1 MIGNYI
7 KTAFRNLKRHKG
19 YAFINITGLAIG
31 MASCILIGFFIVGQL
46 SYDKYHKNADRIY
59 RLCLD
64 AQVGENFMRIPLSNA
79 PAAQVLENNYPEVL
93 SAARIKTRPRI
104 PIKYKDRLFYEDGIL
119 WADNSLFEVF
129 TFPMID
135 GNPQDALDRAYTV
148 VLTKTL
154 AEKYFGDEEPIG
166 KVLNL
171 NNLEDY
177 TVTGV
182 VKDVPA
188 NSHFT
193 FKMLCSFETL
203 FASGRTE
210 RDQWLN
216 FNLYSYLLLPEN
228 YDYRKLEAKF
238 PALVDQY
245 MGKDIKAMGGHFDYF
260 LQPLT
265 RIYLHSHMENEI
277 APTGDIR
284 NVYIFSII
292 AFFILLIACIN
303 FMNLSTARSSLR
315 AKEVGIRKVV
325 GAGKSELT
333 KQFMGESLIY
343 SFIALVLGLILVRLA
358 LPCFRSVAG
367 TEFHFGF
374 VDASW
379 IIPSFFGLLIIVGL
393 TAGSYPAVFLSSFQ
407 PSNVLKRKIKKG
419 SGYSRFRRILVTAQF
434 VISVFLIIGTGIIIN
449 QINYMKKTDL
459 GFNKEN
465 TVVLPIMDREIRNS
479 IESIKT
485 RLKEIPGVISVG
497 ASSIVPGG
505 EPDVSLLIPEGYSS
519 EQSVPMEILNVDT
532 DFLPTLDIE
541 ITKGRNFSR
550 EFGTDPEHSA
560 LINETAVQAFGWE
573 EPIGKTIQRPTGS
586 TPGEMEWETRTVI
599 GVVRDFHIK
608 SFHQIIAPLY
618 VTDSPSYL
626 NMLSIK
632 IKGPGQAE
640 TLSRIRETWKII
652 DPGRPFDYFFLE
664 DTFDSQYRS
673 EEKLSG
679 ILTSFSVFAV
689 FVACLGLF
697 GMASFAAERRRRE
710 IGIRKVLGASVA
722 DVLVLLTKDFTQVVL
737 LANLIAWPLAY
748 FVMRNWLQNFAYRT
762 QIGVGVFFLTGFIS
776 LLIALLTVS
785 YQSIRSAL
793 SDPAQAVKYE

>member
-1 MIGNYI
+1 MIENCI
-7 KTAFRNLKRHKG
+7 KTAFRNLRRYKG
-19 YAFINITGLAIG
+19 YAFINLAGLAIG
-31 MASCILIGFFIVGQL
+31 MACCILIGLFILHQL
-46 SYDKYHKNADRIY
+46 SYDKYHENADRIY

-79 PAAQVLENNYPEVL
+79 PAAQVLENDYPEVL
-93 SAARIKTRPRI
+93 RSVRLKTRSRI

-119 WADNSLFEVF
+119 WADNSIFEVF

-148 VLTKTL
+148 VLTRSL
-154 AEKYFGDEEPIG
+154 AEKYFGDEEPVG
-166 KVLNL
+166 KVLKL

-188 NSHFT
+188 DSHFT
-193 FKMLCSFETL
+193 FNMLCSFETL
-203 FASGRTE
+203 YASERIE

-228 YDYRKLEAKF
+228 YDYHKLESKF
-238 PALVDQY
+238 PALVNQY

-284 NVYIFSII
+284 SVYIFSVI

-303 FMNLSTARSSLR
+303 FMNLATARSSLR
-315 AKEVGIRKVV
+315 AKEVGMRKVV
-325 GAGKSELT
+325 GARRSELT
-333 KQFMGESLIY
+333 RQFMGESLIY

-358 LPCFRSVAG
+358 LPYFRSVAG
-367 TEFHFGF
+367 TELHFSF
-374 VDASW
+374 IDASW
-379 IIPSFFGLLIIVGL
+379 MVPGFFGLVIFVGL

-407 PSNVLKRKIKKG
+407 PSRVLKGEIKSG
-419 SGYSRFRRILVTAQF
+419 SGHSRFRRILVTAQF

-449 QINYMKKTDL
+449 QVNYMKKTDL
-459 GFNKEN
+459 GFDKEN
-465 TVVLPIMDREIRNS
+465 TIVLPIMDREIRSS

-485 RLKEIPGVISVG
+485 RLKEIPGVMSVG

-505 EPDVSLLIPEGYSS
+505 EPDVSLLIPEGYSP
-519 EQSVPMEILNVDT
+519 EQSVPMEIINVDS
-532 DFLPTLDIE
+532 DFLPALDIE
-541 ITKGRNFSR
+541 IIKGRNFSR
-550 EFGTDPEHSA
+550 EFGTDPERSVI
-560 LINETAVQAFGWE
+560 INESAVRAFGWE

-608 SFHQIIAPLY
+608 SFHQIVAPLH
-618 VTDSPSYL
+618 VTDSPGYL

-632 IKGPGQAE
+632 IKELGGAE
-640 TLSRIRETWKII
+640 TLEQIRETWKTF

-664 DTFDSQYRS
+664 DTYDSQYRA
-673 EEKLSG
+673 EEKLGS

-697 GMASFAAERRRRE
+697 GMASFATERRRRE
-710 IGIRKVLGASVA
+710 IGIRKVLGASVT
-722 DVLVLLTKDFTQVVL
+722 DVLVLLTKDFAQVVL

-748 FVMRNWLQNFAYRT
+748 FVMKNWLQNFAYRT
-762 QIGVGVFFLTGFIS
+762 QIGIRVFLLTGFIS
-776 LLIALLTVS
+776 IFIAILTVS